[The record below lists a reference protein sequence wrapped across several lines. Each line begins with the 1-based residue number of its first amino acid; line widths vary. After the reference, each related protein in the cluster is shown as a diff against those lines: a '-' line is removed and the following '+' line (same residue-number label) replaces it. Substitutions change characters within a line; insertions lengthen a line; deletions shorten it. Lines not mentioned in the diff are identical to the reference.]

1 MMAQAYNGLETDYD
15 RESHV
20 YLSAIVPVSRM
31 SGFGSEI
38 SKWVLE
44 AATLGIQIILV
55 HDLSHESSGDFLQEL
70 ARNYPQRISYC
81 EGVFGNPGAARNRGI
96 QEAQGT
102 WICFWDADDRPF
114 PSQYLEM
121 IMRADHENMS
131 FAIGQYQE
139 IDFITKDLTLKSLGS
154 IRNPITWYRLATN
167 LGIWRFAFKSD
178 AVNALSFPPCEMGE
192 DQVFI
197 LTCNITK
204 DRTLLFEKCVYRYT
218 RNFPRQLT
226 QKNDRFESLQFLF
239 RNHLIRSAMLLKS
252 PALLS
257 RLIVSGIWI
266 SLVKNG
272 RRQDQRVNLV
282 LFLKFQLKYLRLKIE
297 QNRLFSR

>member
-1 MMAQAYNGLETDYD
+1 MMAQENNRLESVCD
-15 RESHV
+15 RESYV

-31 SGFGSEI
+31 SDFGSEI

-70 ARNYPQRISYC
+70 ARDYPQRISYC

-96 QEAQGT
+96 QEARGT

-114 PSQYLEM
+114 PSTYLEM

-139 IDFITKDLTLKSLGS
+139 IDFKTKAVTLNSLGS
-154 IRNPITWYRLATN
+154 IGNPLTWYRLAKN
-167 LGIWRFAFKSD
+167 PGIWRFAFKSNVMD
-178 AVNALSFPPCEMGE
+178 ALSFPPCEMGE

-197 LTCNITK
+197 LMCNITK
-204 DRTLLFEKCVYRYT
+204 KETLLFQKCVYRYT

-239 RNHLIRSAMLLKS
+239 RNHLITSAMLLEN
-252 PALLS
+252 PAPLG
-257 RLIVSGIWI
+257 RLIVARIWI

-272 RRQDQRVNLV
+272 RGQDQRENLV
-282 LFLKFQLKYLRLKIE
+282 LFLKFQVKYLRLKIE